1 MRSFGREAVVLGFPC
16 YREPARRLAETAR
29 VDYADIEVH
38 RFPDGESLVRLP
50 DPLPVDVIVYLSLDD
65 PNRRLIEL
73 EFAAATARRLGAKR
87 LTLVA
92 PYLCY
97 MRQDIAFH
105 PGEAISQQIIG
116 QLLAR
121 HFDTLITVDPHL
133 HRTARLADAVPVRRA
148 VALSGAPVI
157 AEWLKLRAGKPM
169 LIGPDEESGQWVS
182 AIAAPGGF
190 DYGVARK
197 TRLDDSVVRVELP
210 DLSFDDRDVVLVD
223 DIASTGHTLA
233 EAARQLAARGS
244 ASVSVVVTHAL
255 FVGNALED
263 LRNAGVTE
271 ICSTDSILH
280 TSNRLHLA
288 AILASALSEGSNTE
302 DR

>member
-1 MRSFGREAVVLGFPC
+1 MTGTQRDAVVLGFPD
-16 YREPARRLAETAR
+16 YREPAARLASTAGL
-29 VDYADIEVH
+29 DYADIQVH

-50 DPLPVDVIVYLSLDD
+50 DQLPADVILYCSLEQ

-73 EFAAATARRLGAKR
+73 ELAAATALRLGAKR

-116 QLLAR
+116 DLLAR

-133 HRTARLADAVPVRRA
+133 HRTSHLADAIPVRRA
-148 VALSGAPVI
+148 IALSAAPVI
-157 AEWLKLRAGKPM
+157 ADWLRQRDGEPL
-169 LIGPDEESGQWVS
+169 LVGPDAESDQWVS

-197 TRLDDSVVRVELP
+197 QRLDDNSVCIELP
-210 DLSFDDRDVVLVD
+210 ELLFDGRDVVLVD

-233 EAARQLAARGS
+233 EAARQIVARGAS
-244 ASVSVVVTHAL
+244 SVSVVVSHAL
-255 FVGNALED
+255 FVGKALAD
-263 LRNAGVTE
+263 LEAAGVADV
-271 ICSTDSILH
+271 CSTDSILH
-280 TSNRLHLA
+280 PSNRLHLD
-288 AILASALSEGSNTE
+288 AILADALRET
-302 DR
+302 

>member
-1 MRSFGREAVVLGFPC
+1 MSIDGRGAIVLGFPD
-16 YREPARRLAETAR
+16 YQAPARRLAETASL
-29 VDYADIEVH
+29 DYADIEAH
-38 RFPDGESLVRLP
+38 RFPDGESLIRLP
-50 DPLPVDVIVYLSLDD
+50 EQLPENVILYCSLDD

-73 EFAAATARRLGAKR
+73 EFAAATACRLGAKR

-105 PGEAISQQIIG
+105 PGEAISQQIVG

-133 HRTARLADAVPVRRA
+133 HRTARLADAIPVRRA
-148 VALSGAPVI
+148 ISLSAAPVI
-157 AEWLKLRAGKPM
+157 ADWLMQREGEPM

-182 AIAAPGGF
+182 AIAEPGGL

-210 DLSFDDRDVVLVD
+210 DLSFDGRKIVLVD

-233 EAARQLAARGS
+233 EAARQLTARNAA
-244 ASVSVVVTHAL
+244 AVSVIVTHAL
-255 FVGNALED
+255 FVGNALND
-263 LRNAGVTE
+263 LRSAGVSE

-280 TSNRLHLA
+280 ASNRLHLA
-288 AILASALSEGSNTE
+288 ATLADAVKE
-302 DR
+302 